1 MASGGFF
8 SSLNGDIR
16 FTDSL
21 INGPGPLPTDLR
33 GGPQGVYGQA
43 DGIYNGTSQLLENI
57 VPYSQPGQGNLNANK
72 GPQTAHRIA
81 AGIPRVELPDP
92 EPEAVTTFSLF
103 HSVDNGDIA
112 FIVTP
117 VSTRKYVWLSAKPYP
132 MQSQKHLN
140 SLTNVNVFLNVVQV
154 NYVLAGIFNRL
165 VYMVGMNIMKLE
177 NDNAWDS
184 IITSFG
190 KYAIDFSENI
200 VNCCAEGNVSGKRKI
215 SEPMKPMKDP
225 RLFLLK
231 TKALLQHIIK
241 FHIKPFGICAGS
253 EKQGGQHEGRDKP
266 VQAAASYFT
275 TLTVDGQNRDLVNI
289 WRNNEIEG
297 GDQLIMHLAPVKRS
311 RTVLYTLNHY
321 SHGTVSKYMTFD
333 WLGGCVLQM
342 IPTFFK
348 VGELPEAYRN
358 EQDLILKSIVDNG
371 RSKDNYRLK
380 LEDKKILETAFD
392 YRVAGYWHCG
402 QTYTKSAR
410 YGHVLAPFSD
420 HEYMTGALMQVNWA
434 PVWKGGSSLEWLTKD
449 VVNLANDYLKTSS
462 LLDKD
467 NPDVKNILQK
477 MSDDYEIKH
486 DHEIKHD
493 RTTTK
498 FYFKLPPEIF
508 IDNDEFDLI
517 TYFHEKDDDKSNR
530 NMGAVKVAAYKIFLD
545 SRIKS
550 ESRQSAAVNPD
561 LSHVDLDAPMQTLV
575 PQPVT
580 RAPARTTTLPMP
592 LASTL
597 ELGGL
602 VMGAA
607 AGAAGAEPAAK
618 AAARAPE
625 GPLDALA
632 TGAAAV
638 PEPKKKRVALPKA
651 VQLPTASPEELELE
665 RLFAGRGAG
674 AGQ

>member
-1 MASGGFF
+1 VKCCATPSPLGKR
-8 SSLNGDIR
+8 SS
-16 FTDSL
+16 
-21 INGPGPLPTDLR
+21 
-33 GGPQGVYGQA
+33 
-43 DGIYNGTSQLLENI
+43 
-57 VPYSQPGQGNLNANK
+57 ANK
-72 GPQTAHRIA
+72 
-81 AGIPRVELPDP
+81 VKE
-92 EPEAVTTFSLF
+92 
-103 HSVDNGDIA
+103 DIA
-112 FIVTP
+112 
-117 VSTRKYVWLSAKPYP
+117 
-132 MQSQKHLN
+132 
-140 SLTNVNVFLNVVQV
+140 
-154 NYVLAGIFNRL
+154 
-165 VYMVGMNIMKLE
+165 
-177 NDNAWDS
+177 
-184 IITSFG
+184 
-190 KYAIDFSENI
+190 
-200 VNCCAEGNVSGKRKI
+200 
-215 SEPMKPMKDP
+215 DP

-311 RTVLYTLNHY
+311 PTVLYTLNHY
-321 SHGTVSKYMTFD
+321 SHGTVSKYMTFN

-358 EQDLILKSIVDNG
+358 EQDLILKSIVDTG
-371 RSKDNYRLK
+371 RSKDDEDK
-380 LEDKKILETAFD
+380 KKEDKKILETAFD

-434 PVWKGGSSLEWLTKD
+434 PVWKGGASLEWLTKD
-449 VVNLANDYLKTSS
+449 VVDLANKYLKNRS
-462 LLDKD
+462 LLENHD
-467 NPDVKNILQK
+467 NEFHDFKMKMDTSPIKEISHCINYTEHLLKN
-477 MSDDYEIKH
+477 DD
-486 DHEIKHD
+486 
-493 RTTTK
+493 
-498 FYFKLPPEIF
+498 F
-508 IDNDEFDLI
+508 NLI
-517 TYFHEKDDDKSNR
+517 TYFHEQDDGQSEFNV
-530 NMGAVKVAAYKIFLD
+530 GALKVAAVKRFFD
-545 SRIKS
+545 SRMKS
-550 ESRQSAAVNPD
+550 EANSSLQLGEYRDGVMS
-561 LSHVDLDAPMQTLV
+561 LAPMQTLV
-575 PQPVT
+575 PQLVT
-580 RAPARTTTLPMP
+580 RAPARTTTPP
-592 LASTL
+592 AARASTL

-602 VMGAA
+602 AMGAAAGA

-632 TGAAAV
+632 TGAAAGAAV
-638 PEPKKKRVALPKA
+638 PEPKKKRVVLPKA

>member
-1 MASGGFF
+1 M
-8 SSLNGDIR
+8 NGDIR

-333 WLGGCVLQM
+333 WLDGCVLQM

-358 EQDLILKSIVDNG
+358 EQDLILKSIVDAG
-371 RSKDNYRLK
+371 RSKDDDGRK
-380 LEDKKILETAFD
+380 EQDKKILETAFD

-434 PVWKGGSSLEWLTKD
+434 PVWKGGASLEWLTKD
-449 VVNLANDYLKTSS
+449 VVNLANRYLKTPDA
-462 LLDKD
+462 LHKD
-467 NPDVKNILQK
+467 NADVVKVQRK
-477 MSDDYEIKH
+477 MSADFTRKHYPTAPDDTYVV
-486 DHEIKHD
+486 
-493 RTTTK
+493 
-498 FYFKLPPEIF
+498 LPPEIF
-508 IDNDEFDLI
+508 VKNDEFDLI
-517 TYFHEKDDDKSNR
+517 TYLHVKDDDKSND
-530 NMGAVKVAAYKIFLD
+530 NMGAVKVAACKIFLD
-545 SRIKS
+545 SRVKS
-550 ESRQSAAVNPD
+550 EARQSAPMGLNID
-561 LSHVDLDAPMQTLV
+561 LVARMQTLV
-575 PQPVT
+575 PQPVP
-580 RAPARTTTLPMP
+580 REPARTTMP
-592 LASTL
+592 PATRASTL

-602 VMGAA
+602 AMGAA

>member
-8 SSLNGDIR
+8 SSLNSDIR

-43 DGIYNGTSQLLENI
+43 DGVYNGTSQLLENI

-92 EPEAVTTFSLF
+92 EPDAVSTFSLF

-140 SLTNVNVFLNVVQV
+140 SLTHVNVFLNVVQV

-165 VYMVGMNIMKLE
+165 VYMTERNITKLE

-200 VNCCAEGNVSGKRKI
+200 VKCCADPVQSGAKR
-215 SEPMKPMKDP
+215 STQDKPKKDIKDP

-297 GDQLIMHLAPVKRS
+297 GDQLILHLAPVKRS
-311 RTVLYTLNHY
+311 QTALYTLNHY
-321 SHGTVSKYMTFD
+321 RHGTVSKYMSFN

-348 VGELPEAYRN
+348 LGELPEAYRN
-358 EQDLILKSIVDNG
+358 EQEMILKAIVDTG
-371 RSKDNYRLK
+371 RSKDDNRQK
-380 LEDKKILETAFD
+380 EEDRKTLETAFD
-392 YRVAGYWHCG
+392 YRVAGYWHCA

-420 HEYMTGALMQVNWA
+420 HEYLSGALMQVNWA
-434 PVWKGGSSLEWLTKD
+434 PVWKGGASLEWLTKD
-449 VVNLANDYLKTSS
+449 VVELANKYFNNASLFSKDDSDVTTLQRKINMEYCKKHELKES
-462 LLDKD
+462 LEV
-467 NPDVKNILQK
+467 PG
-477 MSDDYEIKH
+477 
-486 DHEIKHD
+486 
-493 RTTTK
+493 
-498 FYFKLPPEIF
+498 PEKRLVE
-508 IDNDEFDLI
+508 NDEFNLI
-517 TYFHEKDDDKSNR
+517 TYLHVKNTEISED
-530 NMGAVKVAAYKIFLD
+530 NMAAVKVAAYKTFLD
-545 SRIKS
+545 SRMKS
-550 ESRQSAAVNPD
+550 EAQRPAA
-561 LSHVDLDAPMQTLV
+561 VDLDWNRVVSVAPMQTLV
-575 PQPVT
+575 DERVPP
-580 RAPARTTTLPMP
+580 APARTAAPAR
-592 LASTL
+592 ASTL
-597 ELGGL
+597 AMDGRA
-602 VMGAA
+602 VGA
-607 AGAAGAEPAAK
+607 AAGAEPAAK
-618 AAARAPE
+618 ARAEAKEAKAVRVPE
-625 GPLDALA
+625 SLDALA
-632 TGAAAV
+632 TEAA
-638 PEPKKKRVALPKA
+638 PEPKKKRAAPPKA
-651 VQLPTASPEELELE
+651 VQLATTSPEELELE

-674 AGQ
+674 AQ

>member
-92 EPEAVTTFSLF
+92 DPEAVTTFSLF

-200 VNCCAEGNVSGKRKI
+200 VNCCAEGKVVVGVKRK
-215 SEPMKPMKDP
+215 SNEPMKPMKDP

-311 RTVLYTLNHY
+311 PTVLYTLNHY
-321 SHGTVSKYMTFD
+321 SHGTVSKYMTFN

-358 EQDLILKSIVDNG
+358 EQDLILKSIVDTG
-371 RSKDNYRLK
+371 RSKDNDILK
-380 LEDKKILETAFD
+380 QEDKKILETAFD

-434 PVWKGGSSLEWLTKD
+434 PVWKGGASLEWLTKD
-449 VVNLANDYLKTSS
+449 VVDLANTYLRNLP
-462 LLDKD
+462 LLSND
-467 NPDVKNILQK
+467 NADVMLLQTK
-477 MSDDYEIKH
+477 MNAEYCKKRNLSENF
-486 DHEIKHD
+486 ELE
-493 RTTTK
+493 
-498 FYFKLPPEIF
+498 LPETHLIN
-508 IDNDEFDLI
+508 NDEFDLI
-517 TYFHEKDDDKSNR
+517 TYLHVKDDGKSND
-530 NMGAVKVAAYKIFLD
+530 NVGAVRVAACKIFLE
-545 SRIKS
+545 SRMKS
-550 ESRQSAAVNPD
+550 EARSSSPVDWSRV
-561 LSHVDLDAPMQTLV
+561 VEVAPMQTLV

-580 RAPARTTTLPMP
+580 RAPARTTTPP
-592 LASTL
+592 AARASTL

-602 VMGAA
+602 AMGAAAGA

-618 AAARAPE
+618 AAAGAE
-625 GPLDALA
+625 LA
-632 TGAAAV
+632 TGAATGAAV
-638 PEPKKKRVALPKA
+638 PEPKKKRVVLPKA